1 MIPFTFSHDKEGAAV
16 SNHLYNVVSKIEEVV
31 SSLCI
36 GGMTIVITMQVFNR
50 YVLQSSLDWSEEL
63 GRYLFIWAVYVG
75 CSYAIKEDRHLE
87 VTIIREY
94 IGPRLKKAVLAVA
107 YGLTIVFCLFCVVY
121 GIEMTRFLLS
131 TGQKTPALEI
141 KMYWVFASVPVGL
154 GLMALRTAMRLWQVF
169 TTKGHPAEELE
180 A

>member
-1 MIPFTFSHDKEGAAV
+1 M
-16 SNHLYNVVSKIEEVV
+16 SNYVYNLVSKIEEVI

-36 GGMTIVITMQVFNR
+36 GLMTIAITMQVFNR
-50 YVLQSSLDWSEEL
+50 YVLQNSLDWSEEL

-75 CSYAIKEDRHLE
+75 CSYAIQEDRHLE

-94 IGPRLKKAVLAVA
+94 TGPRLKKAILAIA
-107 YGLTIVFCLFCVVY
+107 YGLTIIFCLFCVVY
-121 GIEMTRFLLS
+121 GIQMIQLLIS

-154 GLMALRTAMRLWQVF
+154 GLMALRTAMRLWRVF
-169 TTKGHPAEELE
+169 ATNEHSAEELE